1 MRDRRAIYNHV
12 CHASD
17 SFLGLNFAI
26 YTWDVM
32 VLLEAAVFRFL
43 FRLIFIFFTFLTTC
57 IVLFLNITAVLYEE
71 RSGFLE

>member
-1 MRDRRAIYNHV
+1 MYVSRTLSSSLSSFCMRDRRAIYNHV

-32 VLLEAAVFRFL
+32 VLLETAVFRFL
-43 FRLIFIFFTFLTTC
+43 LRLIFIFL
-57 IVLFLNITAVLYEE
+57 LF
-71 RSGFLE
+71 